1 MLYPSSTAA
10 KQQLSSF
17 AMPKPTQLNLVAV
30 GLTNAVLSHLQLA
43 VWLLP
48 PETFAPVVCW
58 AGQDWLGLTVSDGR
72 SGEVGV
78 NNEHD

>member
-48 PETFAPVVCW
+48 PETFAQWC
-58 AGQDWLGLTVSDGR
+58 AELARIGLA
-72 SGEVGV
+72 
-78 NNEHD
+78 